1 VTRPRIY
8 LSAPDVRALEEAAV
22 VGAIRS
28 NWVAPLGPDLDA
40 FEREVATIAG
50 VAHAVGLSSGT
61 AALHLALVLQGVG
74 PGDEVLVP
82 TLTFVPTAN
91 VVTYVGARPFFVDSE
106 RGSWCL
112 SPELLAVALEARA
125 RAGRLPKAAMVVDLY
140 GQCADYAQLLPL
152 LESYGVPLVEDA
164 AEAIGASRDGQPAG
178 SFGTLAAFSFN
189 GNKIVTASSGGA
201 LLCRDEATAVHAR
214 KLATQARE
222 DAPHYEHAETG
233 YNYRLSNL
241 LAAFGRAQLATLPER
256 IARRAHIRARYEE
269 ALAPFEGID
278 LLPVPAGSAP
288 NWWLTCITVDPATA
302 GVDAEKLRLSLED
315 HDIESRPLWKPMHLQ
330 PLFEGADAYL
340 DGTAERLFARG
351 LCLPS
356 GSGMRDEDL
365 DRVLECLVA
374 QLDHPAS
381 RP

>member
-1 VTRPRIY
+1 
-8 LSAPDVRALEEAAV
+8 
-22 VGAIRS
+22 
-28 NWVAPLGPDLDA
+28 
-40 FEREVATIAG
+40 
-50 VAHAVGLSSGT
+50 
-61 AALHLALVLQGVG
+61 
-74 PGDEVLVP
+74 
-82 TLTFVPTAN
+82 
-91 VVTYVGARPFFVDSE
+91 
-106 RGSWCL
+106 
-112 SPELLAVALEARA
+112 
-125 RAGRLPKAAMVVDLY
+125 MVVDLY

-152 LESYGVPLVEDA
+152 FESFGVPVVEDA
-164 AEAIGASRDGQPAG
+164 AEAIGASRNGQPAG

-201 LLCRDEATAVHAR
+201 LLCRDEATAAHAR
-214 KLATQARE
+214 KLATQARD
-222 DAPHYEHAETG
+222 DAPHYEHSETG

-256 IARRAHIRARYEE
+256 IARRAHIRSRYEG

-278 LLPVPAGSAP
+278 LLPVPPGSAP
-288 NWWLTCITVDPATA
+288 NWWLTCITVDPASA

-330 PLFEGADAYL
+330 PLFQGADAYL